1 MIRAGSLLWFARH
14 EGRLAWRE
22 WLSLM
27 TGGRRGRRWGVLLGT
42 GAFAIFVHVL
52 VWVVVGRRAPA
63 AADPGTETLILVT
76 GSGLLLL
83 PVMVS
88 QAMETVTRAFYARAD
103 LDLIISSPVMATRLF
118 AVRIV
123 AMALSVTLTA
133 TLLAS
138 PLINVLAVRGGWR
151 WLAAYGGVAA
161 IGMLAT
167 AISVGIVVALFH
179 TIGPKRTRL
188 AAQIVAAII
197 GAAFVIGIQVTAIMS
212 YGTISRTNV
221 LLSDAVTTRAPGAD
235 SALWWPARAALGDG
249 PLAFAGLLG
258 CGFAALLVAIVLFA
272 PGFAR
277 SATIAAGMSNNTL
290 NRRRRAVPFRSRSPA
305 GTLRR
310 KEWSLLLRDPWLV
323 SQSLM
328 QLLYLVV
335 PAVLLWRSVGSGL
348 DVHTLL
354 VPVLVMT
361 SGQLAGGLTW
371 VTISGEDAP
380 DLIATAPVS
389 NRRVVKAKLEAVM
402 GAVALVFGPFLI
414 VFALISPSNAL
425 IAAGGVGLATTSAAT
440 VQLWFRAQA
449 KRTNFRRRQ
458 TSSRVATFAEAFSTI
473 TWAAAG
479 AMAAAGVWYAAI
491 VLGVVILGVLAGVR
505 FISPVRT
512 ATA

>member
-27 TGGRRGRRWGVLLGT
+27 TGGRRRRRWGVILGM
-42 GAFAIFVHVL
+42 GSFIVFVHVL
-52 VWVVVGRRAPA
+52 AWVVVGGRVPA
-63 AADPGTETLILVT
+63 DTDIDTLVLVT

-103 LDLIISSPVMATRLF
+103 LDLIISSPVAAARLF
-118 AVRIV
+118 AVRIA
-123 AMALSVTLTA
+123 AMALSVTMTA
-133 TLLAS
+133 ALLAS

-161 IGMLAT
+161 VGMLAT
-167 AISVGIVVALFH
+167 ATAVGIVVVLFR

-188 AAQIVAAII
+188 ASQILASII
-197 GAAFVIGIQVTAIMS
+197 GAVFVIGIQIVAIMS
-212 YGTISRTNV
+212 YGTMSRTNV
-221 LLSDAVTTRAPGAD
+221 LLSDTVMSRAPALD
-235 SALWWPARAALGDG
+235 NPLWWPARGALGDS
-249 PLAFAGLLG
+249 LIAFIGLLG
-258 CGFAALLVAIVLFA
+258 CGLTALLVAIVLFA

-277 SATIAAGMSNNTL
+277 SATIAAGVSRDVAARQGRTI
-290 NRRRRAVPFRSRSPA
+290 AFRSRTPA

-310 KEWSLLLRDPWLV
+310 KEWALLLRDPWLV

-335 PAVLLWRSVGSGL
+335 PAVLLWRSVGSGM
-348 DVHTLL
+348 DVHALL
-354 VPVLVMT
+354 VPVLIMT

-371 VTISGEDAP
+371 VAISGEDAP
-380 DLIATAPVS
+380 DLIASAPVTS
-389 NRRVVKAKLEAVM
+389 RRVVRAKLEAVM
-402 GAVALVFGPFLI
+402 GAVGI
-414 VFALISPSNAL
+414 VFAPFIAVFALVSPPNAL
-425 IAAGGVGLATTSAAT
+425 IAAGGVALATACAAT
-440 VQLWFRAQA
+440 IQLWFRAQA
-449 KRTNFRRRQ
+449 KRSNFRRRQ

-479 AMAAAGVWYAAI
+479 AMAASGGWFAAI
-491 VLGVVILGVLAGVR
+491 VLGIIIMGVLAGVR
-505 FISPVRT
+505 LISPART
-512 ATA
+512 VTA